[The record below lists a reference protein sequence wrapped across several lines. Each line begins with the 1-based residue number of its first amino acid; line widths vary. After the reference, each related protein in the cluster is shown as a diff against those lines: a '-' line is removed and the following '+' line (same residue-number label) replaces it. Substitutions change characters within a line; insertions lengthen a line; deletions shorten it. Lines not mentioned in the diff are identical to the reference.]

1 MSNKLEATIGDK
13 LVLYKNGL
21 PFKTVTIVQ
30 RKLHM
35 NGLQELFVD
44 TLDED
49 GEYGN
54 TYPLYRTVS
63 ELLES
68 YREYWDRDFMIL
80 RNEKQRLQFNVGD
93 KVLRKEDNKEYI
105 ILYIGHMRDTRRAEN
120 EYYLILEDA
129 KRDTNKSTCVYSFD
143 INADF
148 ELVKDD
154 VIQPLKYDYEII
166 KDMVKDV
173 EIKRMRLKINDDEIV
188 DKINEIIDYINKE
201 R

>member
-1 MSNKLEATIGDK
+1 MNKTDATIGDK
-13 LVLYKNGL
+13 IVLYKNGM

-68 YREYWDRDFMIL
+68 YREYWDRNFNIV
-80 RNEKQRLQFNVGD
+80 EKESNIQFNVGD
-93 KVLRKEDNKEYI
+93 RVLRKEDNKEYI
-105 ILYIGHMRDTRRAEN
+105 IIYIGHMRNTRRAEN
-120 EYYLILEDA
+120 EYYLILQDA
-129 KRDTNKSTCVYSFD
+129 DDRSKKDTCIYSFD
-143 INADF
+143 INKDF
-148 ELVKDD
+148 ELVKD
-154 VIQPLKYDYEII
+154 VTTNKIELLPNMEFISASGKILKC
-166 KDMVKDV
+166 DMNQRNIL
-173 EIKRMRLKINDDEIV
+173 EMY
-188 DKINEIIDYINKE
+188 DKINELVNYVNKE
-201 R
+201 K

>member
-13 LVLYKNGL
+13 IVLYKNGL

-30 RKLHM
+30 RKLNM
-35 NGLQELFVD
+35 NGLQEIFVD
-44 TLDED
+44 TIDED

-54 TYPLYRTVS
+54 TSPLYRTVS

-80 RNEKQRLQFNVGD
+80 RNEKQRLQLNVGD
-93 KVLRKEDNKEYI
+93 KVLRKEDNQEYI
-105 ILYIGHMRDTRRAEN
+105 ILYIGHMRDTRRAKN

-129 KRDTNKSTCVYSFD
+129 KHKTNKSTCIYSFD

-148 ELVKDD
+148 ELIKDD
-154 VIQPLKYDYEII
+154 IKNKIEPLPNMEFISASGKILKCDMNQRNVMEMYE
-166 KDMVKDV
+166 
-173 EIKRMRLKINDDEIV
+173 
-188 DKINEIIDYINKE
+188 KINEIVDYINKE
-201 R
+201 K

>member
-1 MSNKLEATIGDK
+1 MSNKSEATIGDK
-13 LVLYKNGL
+13 IVLYKNGM

-68 YREYWDRDFMIL
+68 YREYWDRNFNIVKKEL
-80 RNEKQRLQFNVGD
+80 NIQFSAGD
-93 KVLRKEDNKEYI
+93 KVMRKEDNKEYI
-105 ILYIGHMRDTRRAEN
+105 IIYIGYMRNTRRAEN
-120 EYYLILEDA
+120 EYYLILQDA
-129 KRDTNKSTCVYSFD
+129 NDRSRKDTCIYSFD
-143 INADF
+143 INNDF
-148 ELVKDD
+148 ELVKDKKTTNAD
-154 VIQPLKYDYEII
+154 RIRKATDEELRNMLFDLISCYGGIVKSGGIYSWLKME
-166 KDMVKDV
+166 V
-173 EIKRMRLKINDDEIV
+173 EK
-188 DKINEIIDYINKE
+188 
-201 R
+201 

>member
-1 MSNKLEATIGDK
+1 MSNKLEATVGDK
-13 LVLYKNGL
+13 IVLYKNGL

-30 RKLHM
+30 RKLNM

-44 TLDED
+44 TLDEE

-68 YREYWDRDFMIL
+68 YRECWDRDFMIL
-80 RNEKQRLQFNVGD
+80 RDEKTRLQLNVGD
-93 KVLRKEDNKEYI
+93 KVLRKEDNQEYI
-105 ILYIGHMRDTRRAEN
+105 ILYIGHMRDTRRAKN

-129 KRDTNKSTCVYSFD
+129 KHKTNKSTCIYSFD

-154 VIQPLKYDYEII
+154 IKNKIEPLQNMEFISASGKILKCDMNQRNVMEMYE
-166 KDMVKDV
+166 
-173 EIKRMRLKINDDEIV
+173 
-188 DKINEIIDYINKE
+188 KINEIVDYINKE
-201 R
+201 K